1 MNADPE
7 TAVRSQIETKIK
19 DLASAASLVRREG
32 ERQVNLERLKN
43 FAIENLSKKS
53 PLKDVLLSE
62 TNQLGAR
69 DFLAKMDL
77 WLKLLS
83 LERKMD

>member
-1 MNADPE
+1 MNVDSE
-7 TAVRSQIETKIK
+7 TAIRSQIETKIK
-19 DLASAASLVRREG
+19 DLAPAASLVGIER
-32 ERQVNLERLKN
+32 ERQVNLERLKH

-53 PLKDVLLSE
+53 PLRDILLSE

-83 LERKMD
+83 LEGKMD